1 MNLFTNNRLLYEGRD
16 SWLSEEKIRQSLG
29 VGGNKINSFIQ
40 FYLMFD
46 GVLFPKQ
53 AMMFRHAFYSIE
65 KGDWD
70 IIEIGLFCPS
80 PYPLC

>member
-1 MNLFTNNRLLYEGRD
+1 MNLFTNNRLLYEGWD
-16 SWLSEEKIRQSLG
+16 SVLSEEEIRQSLG

-53 AMMFRHAFYSIE
+53 AMMFRHAFYSIK
-65 KGDWD
+65 KG
-70 IIEIGLFCPS
+70 GLG
-80 PYPLC
+80 